1 MADFTVNSGLGPLR
15 LFCAKGDSDQND
27 SDYYSEWIYFIL
39 GLAERVRQE
48 KLNIICVPTSFQVS
62 LAFVR
67 CSHNAILFFFYIPQ
81 IKKYIFDVCPPSGPP
96 ADSEAWTDA
105 VGSGPATWGIL
116 LTPLWKPPAHVY
128 KPFFIFFQNL
138 IHSGTIFYTLLFLI
152 FISGRPSL
160 QPF

>member
-67 CSHNAILFFFYIPQ
+67 CYQNAILFFLYSPNKEIHFR
-81 IKKYIFDVCPPSGPP
+81 CLSSLRP
-96 ADSEAWTDA
+96 ASWFWSMDWCCRIWTGTLRYFIDSPLE
-105 VGSGPATWGIL
+105 
-116 LTPLWKPPAHVY
+116 TPRPRLQA
-128 KPFFIFFQNL
+128 FFIFFQNL